1 MKNFIDKNWKVIC
14 GILIIVGIILYG
26 LNLIALYANHNEV
39 ASNNS
44 TYEQVCVN
52 IDYGDGCCYMLYA
65 DVSVNYD
72 DGEVSNIVINNI
84 ELLAYDVTEKYESGL
99 YVIDYEYLKKMF
111 EDVRYMRK
119 LLMETPNNQA
129 LYCIDSLYN
138 FCMEGIIITNS
149 ST

>member
-1 MKNFIDKNWKVIC
+1 MKNFIHKNWMDILCALTIVVI
-14 GILIIVGIILYG
+14 IMYG
-26 LNLIALYANHNEV
+26 LNLIALYANQNEV

-44 TYEQVCVN
+44 TYEQICVN

-72 DGEVSNIVINNI
+72 DGEVSNIVINNP
-84 ELLAYDVTEKYESGL
+84 ELLAYDVTEKYEGGL
-99 YVIDYEYLKKMF
+99 YVIDYEYLEKMF

-119 LLMETPNNQA
+119 LLMETPNNPA
-129 LYCIDSLYN
+129 LHCIDSLYN